1 MIKSLYS
8 LLWVFSPCFLVAQY
22 FERFPTE
29 LINSEKPIFF
39 RQILPTTKGTVL
51 IANSL
56 SNLAEMDKMQIEV
69 TWTTG
74 YPVDNKGKKV
84 ISAGRSDVFRDLFE
98 LASGIKLIAEGPGK
112 IVYFVT
118 DNNHIGFINY
128 TYGKNAF
135 GFPPFVFPENRNQP
149 VDIRKIWLD
158 TKGNLFI
165 GTNYDTLY
173 IIEDAAT
180 VQIMEGRKWIR
191 STYKTDFDKDSNI
204 VVTEGSKKIKKLF
217 LGKDIFP
224 TCFAADAQD
233 DDNVLIGTNK
243 GLFICNPSTGESAHI
258 FAAAKNESL
267 TITQILSVETSAFTW
282 VSSLEKGLGRY
293 TTVFTYG
300 VDLFFSNPVRWFPY
314 KGKVDESF
322 SNPIQTFFRKSATE
336 FYVAPL
342 DSTPAV
348 FNTESGKYNFLVD
361 TSFKYT
367 KNRSEDIRMDGG
379 GNVYLIKGGW
389 LFTSKN
395 LSTDPALAEVKLD
408 SSISQVVIIDVDIGK
423 VSYSDHGNYEVN
435 NTVMLKYYQ
444 NDISILY
451 SARGFKSVDNL
462 EFAYK
467 LEGRDTGWSTMPY
480 SMLDEKLNGAY
491 FTDLD
496 PGKYTFNVKVRKA
509 GEDWRKPGATLNIVI
524 KPPFW
529 GTWWFWPSVIAG
541 VSMITYV
548 VTNLRARAVR
558 KQEREKAKHEKE
570 LLEMEA
576 RALRAQMNPH
586 FIFNSMNS
594 IKALIQTDDKLK
606 ATDYLTTFSKLIR
619 TLFNNADK
627 KEISLYDEI
636 ETCKYYLQ
644 LESMRFDTKFSYSV
658 NVDENIDLKSIQI
671 PALII
676 QPFIENAIWH
686 GIVPRNSG
694 GHVAL
699 KVQKKND
706 CVEVVIDDD
715 GIGRETS
722 QKNKS
727 SSGLTHQSKGV
738 NLTHSR
744 LELNNLL
751 QQRQA
756 KLEILDKK
764 DESGKATGT
773 TVIIQIKELED

>member
-1 MIKSLYS
+1 MPGRMSY
-8 LLWVFSPCFLVAQY
+8 LLILTFSTFLSRGQK
-22 FERFPTE
+22 FERIPIE
-29 LINSEKPIFF
+29 LMIQSDQPILFY
-39 RQILPTTKGTVL
+39 QLLPTTKGTVL
-51 IANSL
+51 IATSL
-56 SNLAEMDKMQIEV
+56 SNLAEVDKMQLSV
-69 TWTTG
+69 TWANG

-84 ISAGRSDVFRDLFE
+84 INAGRSDVFRDLFE
-98 LASGIKLIAEGPGK
+98 LTSGIKQIAEGPGK

-128 TYGKNAF
+128 MYAKNAF
-135 GFPPFVFPENRNQP
+135 GFPPFIFPENPNQP
-149 VDIRKIWLD
+149 VEIKKIWLD
-158 TKGNLFI
+158 PKGNLFI

-173 IIEDAAT
+173 IVEDAANIN
-180 VQIMEGRKWIR
+180 VMDGKKWIR

-204 VVTEGSKKIKKLF
+204 VIVEGIKKIKKIF
-217 LGKDIFP
+217 LGKGVIPTSFATDQENDHIF
-224 TCFAADAQD
+224 
-233 DDNVLIGTNK
+233 IGTNR
-243 GLFICNPSTGESAHI
+243 GLYKYDHSTGTSLNLFSPAE
-258 FAAAKNESL
+258 NQEL
-267 TITQILSVETSAFTW
+267 TITHILFSSATSAFLW
-282 VSSLEKGLGRY
+282 LSSLEKGIGRY
-293 TTVFTYG
+293 TTT
-300 VDLFFSNPVRWFPY
+300 FSNPLVWYPY
-314 KGKVDESF
+314 KKDNGNAVL
-322 SNPIQTFFRKSATE
+322 NPIKTFCRKSSHE
-336 FYVAPL
+336 FYVAPM
-342 DSTPAV
+342 DSTPAI
-348 FNTESGKYNFLVD
+348 FNTETGKYDFIVD
-361 TSFKYT
+361 TSFKESP
-367 KNRSEDIRMDGG
+367 NVCADIKLDNA
-379 GNVYLIKGGW
+379 GNLYLIKGHS
-389 LFTSKN
+389 LFKADSVN
-395 LSTDPALAEVKLD
+395 DDPSFAEVKLD
-408 SSISQVVIIDVDIGK
+408 SNVSQVVILDVSIGK
-423 VSYSDHGNYEVN
+423 VSYSDFEHYEIN
-435 NTVMLKYYQ
+435 NTVTLKYYE
-444 NDISILY
+444 NDVYILY
-451 SARGFKSVDNL
+451 AARGFKSDDKL
-462 EFAYK
+462 EFSWK
-467 LEGRDTGWSTMPY
+467 LDGRDTGWSIMPY